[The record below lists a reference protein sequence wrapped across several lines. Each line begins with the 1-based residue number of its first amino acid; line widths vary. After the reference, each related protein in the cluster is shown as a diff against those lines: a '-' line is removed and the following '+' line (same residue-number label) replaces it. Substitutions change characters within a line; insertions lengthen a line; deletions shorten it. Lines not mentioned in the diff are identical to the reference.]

1 MIRPINLDAWKRKF
15 DDVVGRRTVCQRCL
29 ANEVRY
35 RDFSDILNLEV
46 CTSCAIKAVEVGIA
60 VEALPRLRTDHQPS
74 DVLNGDLPLNS
85 AA

>member
-15 DDVVGRRTVCQRCL
+15 DEVVGRRTICQRCL

-35 RDFSDILNLEV
+35 RVFSDILNLEV

-60 VEALPRLRTDHQPS
+60 VEVLPRLPTDYQP
-74 DVLNGDLPLNS
+74 GDT
-85 AA
+85 

>member
-1 MIRPINLDAWKRKF
+1 MNCKR
-15 DDVVGRRTVCQRCL
+15 C
-29 ANEVRY
+29 NENKARY
-35 RDFSDILNLEV
+35 RVFTDIMNLEV

-60 VEALPRLRTDHQPS
+60 IEALPRLRTDHQPS

>member
-1 MIRPINLDAWKRKF
+1 MNCKR
-15 DDVVGRRTVCQRCL
+15 C
-29 ANEVRY
+29 NENKARY
-35 RDFSDILNLEV
+35 RVFTDIMNLEV